1 MSRWPGPGPG
11 GRRARERPGALAVL
25 RVVRAALSPTTAL
38 AVLAASSPGGVPEPL
53 AAQEGSS
60 GPEVVADEFQRA
72 FESMVWR
79 AAALRMHPDALD
91 RFHEVVTMLVET
103 DARNEVPDRLLGG
116 VGREAYPDLG
126 APEVFDRVM
135 SSLLEETPGLMHA
148 LVTRR
153 HHVVGS
159 VREGAD
165 TVHVV
170 YRVLPRLQG
179 SAPEMKV
186 MTLARA
192 GGAGGPWRVLRSDEL
207 DVVRAALRGI
217 PVGIPAPPPPP
228 PDTGGV
234 G

>member
-1 MSRWPGPGPG
+1 
-11 GRRARERPGALAVL
+11 
-25 RVVRAALSPTTAL
+25 
-38 AVLAASSPGGVPEPL
+38 
-53 AAQEGSS
+53 
-60 GPEVVADEFQRA
+60 VADEFQRA

-79 AAALRMHPDALD
+79 AAAVRMHPDALD
-91 RFHEVVTMLVET
+91 RFHEVVTMLVAT
-103 DARNEVPDRLLGG
+103 DASTEVPERLLGG
-116 VGREAYPDLG
+116 VDRGGYEELR
-126 APEVFDRVM
+126 APEVFERVM
-135 SSLLEETPGLMHA
+135 TSLLQETPGLMHA

-153 HHVVGS
+153 HAVLGS
-159 VREGAD
+159 VAEGAD

-192 GGAGGPWRVLRSDEL
+192 GGAGGPWRVLGSDEL

-228 PDTGGV
+228 DTGGV